1 MITKHQMNLPSF
13 VLKMLH
19 STLVLN
25 VFNAI
30 PFSMLK
36 PKHAKNVKVKIIM
49 ILKLILAIWTKLQS
63 PILMQE
69 KVHLSFLMIKLS
81 MTFLKAIKNWSK
93 TIKLLFVKAINLIS
107 MILNVFHAQRGL
119 TFPWLK
125 KAVELVSLALFSTKI
140 QIIVKRSHIT
150 QILKIQTG
158 QVKKLIQKLKKS
170 CNNYQKILFIRNV
183 QLINHFQLE
192 RNVSNAITMNILT
205 LIKRNAISV
214 IMDKFSIKIFITV
227 RILKTIS
234 KQIQK
239 KLQIWSLKADQR
251 MNGCTFTTKI
261 LKRTMEWQIVPLK
274 CHSLMD

>member
-119 TFPWLK
+119 TFP
-125 KAVELVSLALFSTKI
+125 
-140 QIIVKRSHIT
+140 
-150 QILKIQTG
+150 
-158 QVKKLIQKLKKS
+158 
-170 CNNYQKILFIRNV
+170 
-183 QLINHFQLE
+183 
-192 RNVSNAITMNILT
+192 
-205 LIKRNAISV
+205 
-214 IMDKFSIKIFITV
+214 
-227 RILKTIS
+227 
-234 KQIQK
+234 
-239 KLQIWSLKADQR
+239 
-251 MNGCTFTTKI
+251 
-261 LKRTMEWQIVPLK
+261 
-274 CHSLMD
+274 

>member
-1 MITKHQMNLPSF
+1 
-13 VLKMLH
+13 
-19 STLVLN
+19 
-25 VFNAI
+25 
-30 PFSMLK
+30 
-36 PKHAKNVKVKIIM
+36 
-49 ILKLILAIWTKLQS
+49 
-63 PILMQE
+63 
-69 KVHLSFLMIKLS
+69 
-81 MTFLKAIKNWSK
+81 
-93 TIKLLFVKAINLIS
+93 
-107 MILNVFHAQRGL
+107 MILNVFHVQREL
-119 TFPWLK
+119 TFLWLR
-125 KAVELVSLALFSTKI
+125 KAVELVSLGLFSTKI
-140 QIIVKRSHIT
+140 PIIVKRSHIT
-150 QILKIQTG
+150 QIWKIQTG
-158 QVKKLIQKLKKS
+158 QVKRLIQKLKKS
-170 CNNYQKILFIRNV
+170 CNNYQKILFMRNV

-239 KLQIWSLKADQR
+239 KLQTWSLKADQR